1 MALTAL
7 WCWFNI
13 VHRDMDHFHLRLK
26 TMTDIIRDLICGA
39 AEVAALLLSAAVTC
53 LAAAYAFIWAGPIA
67 GFVVFVIVASLS
79 ISAISYFTY

>member
-1 MALTAL
+1 MTANL
-7 WCWFNI
+7 SLPQSSGSNFS
-13 VHRDMDHFHLRLK
+13 FQ
-26 TMTDIIRDLICGA
+26 TGMTDIIRDLICGA